1 MSRSLR
7 LEAPSSAYSEALV
20 ALDNA
25 VDDVGARVWLGM
37 VDAEWGL
44 LVCLTR
50 SAAEKRKETKETPC
64 AT

>member
-1 MSRSLR
+1 
-7 LEAPSSAYSEALV
+7 V